1 MIDLRKETFGR
12 VRVVLGIL
20 GRAVGRLWGRDV
32 MLYVGGVSF
41 FALLAVFPA
50 IALIIAFYKMV
61 LSTGQATEQ
70 FTALAEI
77 VPHAARGIFYDEVE
91 RLTAASARTVSAQS
105 AVALV
110 IGAYA
115 AHRGVKAVLAGLS
128 FIHDETEQHGFIR
141 FNLLAFIVAVCAFV
155 FFTIVSGAVVTVKL
169 MHETDA
175 IEPLERLGFD
185 NEWALATLGL
195 ALGLTGIYRW
205 AMSHSRRV
213 AWRAALGGGLAATG
227 LSVFASWACAF
238 YVEQIVEL
246 GATYGSVGAVVVFL
260 IWLSWNVNAV
270 FFGGAL
276 ATEIEIALR
285 EYQRS
290 RPECVTDDE
299 EALSLSAPRRF
310 WRQ

>member
-1 MIDLRKETFGR
+1 MRL
-12 VRVVLGIL
+12 VLSVL
-20 GRAVGRLWGRDV
+20 GRAFGRLWGRDV

-50 IALIIAFYKMV
+50 IALLIGFYKLV
-61 LSTGQATEQ
+61 LTTGQATDQ
-70 FTALAEI
+70 FAALAEI
-77 VPHAARGIFYDEVE
+77 IPHAARGIFYDEVE
-91 RLTAASARTVSAQS
+91 RLTSASARTVSAQS
-105 AVALV
+105 ALALV

-115 AHRGVKAVLAGLS
+115 AHRGVKAVLAGLT
-128 FIHDETEQHGFIR
+128 FIHDETDQHGFIR
-141 FNLLAFIVAVCAFV
+141 FNLLAFIVALCAFA
-155 FFTIVSGAVVTVKL
+155 FFTIVSGVVVTVKL
-169 MHETDA
+169 MHETEA

-185 NEWALATLGL
+185 NEWGLATAGL
-195 ALGLTGIYRW
+195 VLGLTGMYRW
-205 AMSHSRRV
+205 AMSHSGPV
-213 AWRAALGGGLAATG
+213 AWRAAIGGGLAATA
-227 LSVFASWACAF
+227 LTVFASWACAF

-285 EYQRS
+285 EYRRS
-290 RPECVTDDE
+290 RPECATDDE